1 MTKKWLKVDLHI
13 HTREDPKDNIAYNA
27 LELIARAASLGFE
40 AIAITNHNRV
50 TLNSE
55 LKDQASKFNLTLIP
69 GAEITCEGKHVLIL
83 NPPFDPGGKKFTWSD
98 LEEIRNA
105 SSLVVAPHPYFP
117 GFKSLFHVL
126 DEYHYL
132 FDAIEFSAFYN
143 NFFNPNVKA
152 IEASQ
157 KYGKP
162 LIACSDTHN
171 LWQLGTAYT
180 LVEAAPSSEDII
192 LAIKKNRIKIFSRP
206 IHLTTMARIMANFL
220 LADRLKLPLH
230 I

>member
-1 MTKKWLKVDLHI
+1 LNKRWLKVDLHI
-13 HTREDPKDNIAYNA
+13 HTGEDPKDNIAYKA
-27 LELIARAASLGFE
+27 KELIKKAALLGFE

-50 TLNSE
+50 TFNQE
-55 LKDQASKFNLTLIP
+55 LKDYAAQYNLHLIP
-69 GAEITCEGKHVLIL
+69 GAEISCEGKHIL
-83 NPPFDPGGKKFTWSD
+83 VINPPSDIKGGKFTWSD
-98 LEEIRNA
+98 LKELRKA
-105 SSLVVAPHPYFP
+105 DSLLVAPHPYFP
-117 GFKSLFHVL
+117 GCKSLFRLL

-143 NFFNPNVKA
+143 KYFNPNIRA

-157 KYGKP
+157 KYQKP

-171 LWQLGTAYT
+171 LWQLGTAFT
-180 LVEAAPSSEDII
+180 LVEAELSVEGII
-192 LAIKKNRIKIFSRP
+192 QAIKENRIKISSRP
-206 IHLTTMARIMANFL
+206 LSLLTMARIMTNFF

>member
-1 MTKKWLKVDLHI
+1 LNRKWLKVDFHI
-13 HTREDPKDNIAYNA
+13 HTGEDPKDNIAYKA
-27 LELIARAASLGFE
+27 KELIKKAAILGFE

-50 TLNSE
+50 TFNQE
-55 LKDQASKFNLTLIP
+55 LKDYAAQHNLYLIP
-69 GAEITCEGKHVLIL
+69 GAEISCEGKHIL
-83 NPPFDPGGKKFTWSD
+83 VINPPSDIDKKKFTWSD
-98 LEEIRNA
+98 LKEMRKEN
-105 SSLVVAPHPYFP
+105 SLLVAPHPYFP
-117 GFKSLFHVL
+117 GCKSLFRLL

-143 NFFNPNVKA
+143 KFFNPNIRA

-157 KYGKP
+157 KYKKP

-171 LWQLGTAYT
+171 LWQLGTAFT
-180 LVEAAPSSEDII
+180 LVEAEVSVEGIVQ
-192 LAIKKNRIKIFSRP
+192 AIKENRIKICSRP
-206 IHLTTMARIMANFL
+206 ISLLTMARIMTNFL